1 MLINKKYKAS
11 VLFIKESCGCIEMFN
26 CFDVF
31 LAQCMD

>member
-11 VLFIKESCGCIEMFN
+11 VFFIKDSYECIEMFK